1 MTSLADMKSHL
12 AELEDQK
19 QKLNTAMLQA
29 KKRLKLSL
37 WGVGVGIIL
46 LPLYWSGAPIILIA
60 GVIAIFYAIK
70 QTSYQ
75 DKLDTLE
82 TEIHKLEISM
92 A

>member
-19 QKLNTAMLQA
+19 QKLNAAVLKA
-29 KKRLKLSL
+29 KKRIKMSL
-37 WGVGVGIIL
+37 WGIGVGIIL
-46 LPLYWSGAPIILIA
+46 LPLYWSGVPVLLIA
-60 GVIAIFYAIK
+60 GVMALFYSVK

-75 DKLDTLE
+75 DKLETLE

>member
-1 MTSLADMKSHL
+1 MTSLADIKSHL
-12 AELEDQK
+12 AELEVQK
-19 QKLNTAMLQA
+19 QRLNTAIQQA
-29 KKRLKLSL
+29 KKRLKWSL

-46 LPLYWSGAPIILIA
+46 LPLYWSGAPVILIA
-60 GVIAIFYAIK
+60 GAIAIFYSVK

-75 DKLDTLE
+75 DKLDNLE